1 MSKPAKNIKLDV
13 LLLLE
18 GLFFRWR
25 LILIPMLVFPVI
37 VSLALF
43 LGIVPKRYKARAQ
56 LFVQDSMDVNPFLED
71 MQVEW
76 TVQNRLPLIQ
86 SVLRS
91 RATLEKV
98 LTDLGEIQEHT
109 LPAERDGLIGFLRSQ
124 INVYGMGGGLVY
136 VEVVGNSPQRSYDTI
151 KALVDVLIDTMLRP
165 QKQSLEEASKF
176 LEKQLSEM
184 RVSLGD
190 VEEKIQVFKQN
201 NAEELPEVFQV
212 NMNSYLGTQQSLMAA
227 QAELRAARHRKA
239 NLEARLKVYNPIARA
254 IESKLVRAKAELAEM
269 KSVYNDDHPQVVALR
284 ARVDELTKER
294 KAANIKS
301 SRLNLK
307 ELESTVALQTGLSS
321 AIGGGDGMGVTNQ
334 TSDILTSD
342 LLDYKAVAAEI
353 ASLRGSVSALKGQGK
368 DTLDSVKSFAVTER
382 TLAELTRDYEVKQN
396 IYRNLLEKYED
407 AKITKAL
414 SLYDENS
421 QVWLIEEPRLPTT
434 PIGFNNPFMIL
445 LAVAGGLALGLFAVI
460 VLELLSGTVRR
471 PADAELLTGAT
482 ILGVMPKLFHPVSI
496 SEAALKKSMDQA
508 PTVS

>member
-1 MSKPAKNIKLDV
+1 MSSPARITRLNV

-18 GLFFRWR
+18 GIFFRWR
-25 LILIPMLVFPVI
+25 LILIPMLVFPVV
-37 VSLALF
+37 VSLSLF
-43 LGIVPKRYKARAQ
+43 LGIVPKKYKARAQ

-98 LTDLGEIQEHT
+98 LADLGEIQDNT
-109 LPAERDGLIGFLRSQ
+109 PPAERDALIGYLRSQ
-124 INVYGMGGGLVY
+124 IDVYGMGGGLVY
-136 VEVVGNSPQRSYDTI
+136 VEVVGNSPQRSYDSI
-151 KALVDVLIDTMLRP
+151 KALVNVLIDTMLRP
-165 QKQSLEEASKF
+165 QKQSLEDASKF
-176 LEKQLSEM
+176 LEKQLTQM
-184 RVSLGD
+184 RLSLSD

-254 IESKLVRAKAELAEM
+254 IESRLVRAKADLAEL

-284 ARVDELTKER
+284 ARVDELTRER
-294 KAANIKS
+294 KSANIKS
-301 SRLNLK
+301 SKLNLK
-307 ELESTVALQTGLSS
+307 ELESTVTLQTGLTTNT
-321 AIGGGDGMGVTNQ
+321 GGGESMGVTNQ
-334 TSDILTSD
+334 TNDILTSD

-396 IYRNLLEKYED
+396 IYRNLLEKAED

-460 VLELLSGTVRR
+460 ALELFSGTVRR
-471 PADAELLTGAT
+471 PADAELLV
-482 ILGVMPKLFHPVSI
+482 GVGIIGVIPKLLQPLGGVETVS
-496 SEAALKKSMDQA
+496 KKSMDQTPIA
-508 PTVS
+508 S